1 MIEALT
7 ERPGIMVIVD
17 AAGKRHVVSVYT
29 LGRAQA
35 QGASTTYVTNR
46 HGSGL
51 FVRAPIEQVTAE
63 MRRARKLRKDQK
75 SLWASAQLPLD
86 FGDTHQ
92 TEKADVNIGP
102 SPNPSSSKERDS

>member
-1 MIEALT
+1 MIEALI

-17 AAGKRHVVSVYT
+17 AVGKRHVVSVYT

-35 QGASTTYVTNR
+35 QGPSTTYVTTR

-51 FVRAPIEQVTAE
+51 FVRAPAEQVTAE

-75 SLWASAQLPLD
+75 AVWARAQLPLN
-86 FGDTHQ
+86 FGGA
-92 TEKADVNIGP
+92 K
-102 SPNPSSSKERDS
+102 